1 MEVIDEFQ
9 YIFQIVLLGD
19 SEVGKTNILSSY
31 LNGGIPSE
39 DLETTLGIDQKSK
52 ILRANKDNILVK
64 IVDPSGKEEF
74 EETVKKFGANSNGG
88 FIVYDVSKKASF
100 DNVDKWVKL
109 FREISGENAPLILL
123 GNKSDL
129 IEERE
134 IQTEEGEEKAKKLNI
149 PFYETCAFV
158 GENISSPFKELLNK
172 ILENAKKN
180 TEINKNEEK
189 MYTNEREN
197 DDDTKMY
204 TNERENDDD
213 NKMYTNERENDDD
226 NKMYTNE
233 REYVESDEKIFT
245 NEKES
250 DENDKKLFK
259 NKREK
264 PYTFEEEEKK
274 EKKENKEKTCKCC

>member
-1 MEVIDEFQ
+1 MKSVFIRELERYSKSKIMEIIDEFQ

-31 LNGGIPSE
+31 LNGGIPSD

-74 EETVKKFGANSNGG
+74 EETIKKFGANSNGG

-189 MYTNEREN
+189 MYTNERE
-197 DDDTKMY
+197 
-204 TNERENDDD
+204 
-213 NKMYTNERENDDD
+213 
-226 NKMYTNE
+226 
-233 REYVESDEKIFT
+233 YVESDEKIFT

-250 DENDKKLFK
+250 DENDKKK
-259 NKREK
+259 
-264 PYTFEEEEKK
+264 
-274 EKKENKEKTCKCC
+274 

>member
-1 MEVIDEFQ
+1 M
-9 YIFQIVLLGD
+9 
-19 SEVGKTNILSSY
+19 
-31 LNGGIPSE
+31 
-39 DLETTLGIDQKSK
+39 
-52 ILRANKDNILVK
+52 VK

-74 EETVKKFGANSNGG
+74 EETIKKFGANSNGG

-197 DDDTKMY
+197 
-204 TNERENDDD
+204 
-213 NKMYTNERENDDD
+213 
-226 NKMYTNE
+226 
-233 REYVESDEKIFT
+233 EKIFT

-259 NKREK
+259 IKREK
-264 PYTFEEEEKK
+264 PYTFEEEEKEEKKEKK

>member
-1 MEVIDEFQ
+1 MEIIDEFQ

-31 LNGGIPSE
+31 LNGGIPSD

-74 EETVKKFGANSNGG
+74 EETIKKFGANSNGG

-189 MYTNEREN
+189 MYTNERE
-197 DDDTKMY
+197 
-204 TNERENDDD
+204 
-213 NKMYTNERENDDD
+213 
-226 NKMYTNE
+226 
-233 REYVESDEKIFT
+233 YVESDEKIFT

-264 PYTFEEEEKK
+264 PYTFEEEEKEEKKEKK